1 MPSAPFA
8 VVRVSAKSLFLTA
21 CWKVLCGMSCV
32 EKRLPLAA
40 RRLHRAAST
49 EREIVMSQL
58 FKECELRRFVEG
70 RVERAISW
78 LAADE
83 ADIGRVVLLPSQVD
97 DDFDEWEIV
106 SAPDPALPAS
116 VVELF
121 EADTLSV

>member
-1 MPSAPFA
+1 
-8 VVRVSAKSLFLTA
+8 
-21 CWKVLCGMSCV
+21 
-32 EKRLPLAA
+32 
-40 RRLHRAAST
+40 
-49 EREIVMSQL
+49 MSQL

-70 RVERAISW
+70 RVERAIRW